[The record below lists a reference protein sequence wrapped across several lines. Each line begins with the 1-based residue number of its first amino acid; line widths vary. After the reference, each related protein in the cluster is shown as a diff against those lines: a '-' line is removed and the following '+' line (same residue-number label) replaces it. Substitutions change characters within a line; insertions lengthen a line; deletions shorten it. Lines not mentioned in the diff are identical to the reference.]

1 MRCHARFVTNC
12 LLLCSLL
19 ASAAD
24 YGLERMAQE
33 AVLGPRGIFKPAAA
47 SAGASG
53 KQGSDSDE
61 EEAADGV
68 ATAEEEEEESV
79 SGEEGSGAS
88 GSDSGA
94 ECVHTATRT

>member
-1 MRCHARFVTNC
+1 
-12 LLLCSLL
+12 LLCSFL
-19 ASAAD
+19 AFPAD

-33 AVLGPRGIFKPAAA
+33 AVMGPRGIFKPAAA

-53 KQGSDSDE
+53 KQASNCEEE
-61 EEAADGV
+61 EEADG
-68 ATAEEEEEESV
+68 AAAAEEEESE

-94 ECVHTATRT
+94 ECVHTATRTGGRSTCGGIHVAAA